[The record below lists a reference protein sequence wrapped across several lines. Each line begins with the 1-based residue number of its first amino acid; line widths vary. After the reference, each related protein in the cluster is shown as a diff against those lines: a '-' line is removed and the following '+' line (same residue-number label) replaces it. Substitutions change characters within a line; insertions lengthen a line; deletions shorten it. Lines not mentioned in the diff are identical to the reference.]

1 MSVNMNSTRATAL
14 AAAMAVSLGGVSG
27 VAQAEG
33 SLSIYHW
40 FEYIP
45 QELLDKFSAE
55 HDVDVTMDTF
65 DSNESMLAALKAGKM
80 GSYDVA
86 VPGDYMVEIMRG
98 EGLLDSFEPEEL
110 SNFNNMEDQWID
122 VGFDPGRK
130 HSIPYQWGSTSFSV
144 NRDVFDGDIRTT
156 SIIFDPPESLAGKI
170 NVLDSQGEVLALASI
185 HLGIPQ
191 CTQDRDQL
199 KALNALLQEAKP
211 KWASFN
217 SDGAKDVLVSG
228 DAAVGMIWNGFGAK
242 ARNEG
247 ANIEYAYP
255 AEGYIV
261 WMDNVVL
268 LKDAPNRDN
277 ALKFMNFL
285 LEPENIAA
293 VTNFAQY
300 TAGVKGVSELLTDE
314 LKASPEANPPADA
327 PAGTFVQVCD
337 EQTQTFYDQI
347 WTNLKK

>member
-1 MSVNMNSTRATAL
+1 MKKSFNSVVAQTGLATAL
-14 AAAMAVSLGGVSG
+14 LLSSS
-27 VAQAEG
+27 VASAEG
-33 SLSIYHW
+33 SLSLYHW

-45 QELLDKFSAE
+45 QEVLDKFSKE
-55 HDVDVTMDTF
+55 NDVAVTMDTY
-65 DSNESMLAALKAGKM
+65 DSNESLLASLKAGKL
-80 GSYDVA
+80 GSYDLA
-86 VPGDYMVEIMRG
+86 VPGDYMVEIMREG
-98 EGLLDSFEPEEL
+98 GLLDSFESAEL
-110 SNFNNMEDQWID
+110 SNFGNMMEQWVD

-144 NRDVFDGDIRTT
+144 NRDVYKGDIRTT
-156 SIIFDPPESLAGKI
+156 DILFNPPAELEGKI
-170 NVLDSQGEVLALASI
+170 NMLDSQGEVLALASI

-191 CTQDRDQL
+191 CSTDRDQL
-199 KALNALLQEAKP
+199 KALNALLQEGKP

-247 ANIEYAYP
+247 ANIEYSYP
-255 AEGYIV
+255 KEGHIV

-300 TAGVKGVSELLTDE
+300 TAGVKGVNELLDAE

-327 PAGTFVQVCD
+327 TAGSFVAVCD
-337 EQTQTFYDQI
+337 EATQKLYDQI